1 MSQDPPSNKSL
12 RKQAIHWL
20 IAQNSGDWS
29 SAEQQVLDAWLS
41 ESIEHRQHYQQIQA
55 LWQSMDGFKD
65 KTYPQRE
72 AAKRYRPPSPSTN
85 VVDFAGSNRNM
96 AIANQKPS
104 PLYSSGSKPL
114 PATPKSPLLRTSRS
128 RSLPRP
134 ALALVASILLAIFGL
149 QAFFGISVERYQT
162 LKGEQKTI
170 NLADG
175 SQILLNTDTELTVS
189 QSDSQRSVQLNH
201 GEALFS
207 VTHDPL
213 RPFEVIAGSGRLRDI
228 GTRFDVYAQADRVDV
243 AVLEGEVDMIIAHP
257 SVSHSLKA
265 GQFAAYDINGNL
277 LASRLTHMQAVTAW
291 QNGKLIFTDLPLP
304 EALTQIAR
312 YHSVE
317 FQIADPKL
325 RELKISGTFKTSNL
339 PLLLKTLE
347 AGFPVKAYVIDPQ
360 HIRLQRTYRS

>member
-1 MSQDPPSNKSL
+1 
-12 RKQAIHWL
+12 
-20 IAQNSGDWS
+20 
-29 SAEQQVLDAWLS
+29 
-41 ESIEHRQHYQQIQA
+41 
-55 LWQSMDGFKD
+55 
-65 KTYPQRE
+65 
-72 AAKRYRPPSPSTN
+72 
-85 VVDFAGSNRNM
+85 M
-96 AIANQKPS
+96 AIAKQEPS
-104 PLYSSGSKPL
+104 PFYSSGSKPL
-114 PATPKSPLLRTSRS
+114 PATPKSPVLRTSRS

-149 QAFFGISVERYQT
+149 QVFFGTSVERYQT

-170 NLADG
+170 SLADG
-175 SQILLNTDTELTVS
+175 SQIMLNTDTELTVS

-213 RPFEVIAGSGRLRDI
+213 RPFEVFAGSGRLRDI

-243 AVLEGEVDMIIAHP
+243 AVLEGEVDMMIAHK
-257 SVSHSLKA
+257 SVSRSLTA
-265 GQFAAYDINGNL
+265 GQSAAYDINGNL

-291 QNGKLIFTDLPLP
+291 QNGKLIFTDLSLP

-347 AGFPVKAYVIDPQ
+347 AGFPVKINVIDPQ
-360 HIRLQRTYRS
+360 HIRLQRTSRS